1 MWQKLAVW
9 YNLLHKP
16 LENSL
21 QTASMVL
28 IQENIFTDLACI
40 SLKKKKSE
48 FRRAKKYMFRT
59 LETGS

>member
-40 SLKKKKSE
+40 SLKKKNQS
-48 FRRAKKYMFRT
+48 
-59 LETGS
+59 LEEPKNTCLEL